1 MKNHLLFASCLVI
14 VLSLTAAAV
23 KMGTGLSATTL
34 NTLAPPVF
42 GTLNT
47 SLSVYF
53 TNAPLS
59 SATNVAAPQGYYG
72 VVLLRNN
79 WGPNFKVS
87 FNSMPIAFVTFA
99 NGATKSYNVLFN
111 AATANWNAGESG
123 AGRFGPDEDANKLD
137 PANIKSVRIAY
148 NVNTGATFVRSRVF
162 IP

>member
-1 MKNHLLFASCLVI
+1 
-14 VLSLTAAAV
+14 
-23 KMGTGLSATTL
+23 MGTGISSSTL

-53 TNAPLS
+53 TDAPLS
-59 SATNVAAPQGYYG
+59 SAANVAAPQGYYG

-79 WGPNFKVS
+79 FGPIFNVT
-87 FNSMPIAFVTFA
+87 FNSMPIAFVTFT
-99 NGATKSYNVLFN
+99 NGTTKSYKVVFN

-137 PANIKSVRIAY
+137 PANIKNVRIAY
-148 NVNTGATFVRSRVF
+148 NVNTGTTFVRSRVF